1 MLRVVDGLEVIRN
14 RGFNKVP
21 QLGEFFVP
29 QDGVVL
35 GSRIALVRPSLL
47 ALYKAKFFFSQI
59 TV

>member
-21 QLGEFFVP
+21 QLGQVFVP
-29 QDGVVL
+29 QDGVVF
-35 GSRIALVRPSLL
+35 RCDIAHVRACLL
-47 ALYKAKFFFSQI
+47 ALDKAKFFLSQI